1 MCGFAQYVF
10 YAILNVNN
18 KKKKAKKILNIK
30 KSTKSKFIT
39 VPASTILEIWELPIH
54 IHIFFI
60 LSYSLIYCLNFLN
73 FLVFMLHAKYI
84 SQLLHPLLTKIEI
97 Y

>member
-1 MCGFAQYVF
+1 MNEFSEKCSHVDNYTIRCCFMCGFAQYVF

-30 KSTKSKFIT
+30 KSTKSKVIT

-60 LSYSLIYCLNFLN
+60 
-73 FLVFMLHAKYI
+73 
-84 SQLLHPLLTKIEI
+84 
-97 Y
+97 